1 MAISKSEIQSAS
13 IARGVDKITHE
24 VFFVVKSDS
33 FETTWYTV
41 RWNNERLMWCCNCP
55 ARCNGCKHVKA
66 VNEFLC
72 IRRASIAA
80 AMGGQVPA
88 IVAKLQR
95 DEDRKNAAAAEDEAL
110 RFSPWHGSNRD
121 GDTGQASHRM
131 SREEYVA
138 EFSIY

>member
-33 FETTWYTV
+33 CEITWYTV

-55 ARCNGCKHVKA
+55 ARCNGCEHVKA
-66 VNEFLC
+66 VNEFLR
-72 IRRASIAA
+72 IRRATIAA

-88 IVAKLQR
+88 IITKLQR
-95 DEDRKNAAAAEDEAL
+95 DEDPQECSSGSRGRGAQVLAL
-110 RFSPWHGSNRD
+110 AW
-121 GDTGQASHRM
+121 
-131 SREEYVA
+131 E
-138 EFSIY
+138 